1 MPRMHWG
8 CFKVNDAAA
17 GSGLQK
23 VPGIALD
30 PHPSL
35 CAPSPAKAS
44 ATHRDPLFALRR
56 SARNLQYADRLARFP
71 ELNCR
76 LAIQT
81 KPLYVVFVHGG
92 LSCCLDAFGDLFSRL
107 ESSVPASQGANDV
120 VSFLRFE
127 HDTHHGINDNAA
139 RLCAMVRDKL
149 SRRIGAEQDTDLLL
163 IAHSRGGL
171 VARLASDNLVD
182 HGLWNED
189 RLEVFT
195 YGSPHRGT
203 PFFESEVTLVVDH
216 LIRFE
221 GLIRFGLL
229 RFVHRASRNGLAREF
244 LHHMRAWR
252 RRGLLMGRISG
263 PSVLS
268 RRQMVANF
276 VFGRSAATRSEGPRI
291 LRWPPGIEDVRE
303 SSEFI
308 RSLSPLPRC
317 PRFWT
322 FGSTYDVRANG
333 QRLDV
338 FSKHI
343 LKMVQRAFVLASTS
357 GTRRS
362 TTRPTERNDL
372 VVPIESATAVGIAC
386 RINESLW
393 HCGYFSAA
401 PGAALARYLRDKIL
415 ARGAHESSDGPAFGK
430 AEASAAASLSAP
442 PPRPHYVD
450 PEFVAKPRPAPDEP
464 ASTEAAKQSAAQTV
478 LRVDP
483 DIAVTPPVART
494 SRSR

>member
-23 VPGIALD
+23 VPGIGLD
-30 PHPSL
+30 PSL
-35 CAPSPAKAS
+35 SAPSPAKAS

-71 ELNCR
+71 ELDSR
-76 LAIQT
+76 LAIQA

-92 LSCCLDAFGDLFSRL
+92 LSCCFDAFGDLFTRL
-107 ESSVPASQGANDV
+107 DSGVPASEGANDV
-120 VSFLRFE
+120 ASFLRFE

-149 SRRIGAEQDTDLLL
+149 SRRIGAEHDTDLLL

-221 GLIRFGLL
+221 GMIRFGLL
-229 RFVHRASRNGLAREF
+229 RFAHRASRNGLAREF
-244 LHHMRAWR
+244 LRHMRAWR

-268 RRQMVANF
+268 RRQMLLNF
-276 VFGRSAATRSEGPRI
+276 VLGRAAATRSQGPRI

-308 RSLSPLPRC
+308 RNLSPLPRC

-322 FGSTYDVRANG
+322 FGSTYDVRANR

-362 TTRPTERNDL
+362 TARPTERNDL
-372 VVPIESATAVGIAC
+372 VVSVESATAVGIAC

-401 PGAALARYLRDKIL
+401 PGATLARYLQDKIL
-415 ARGAHESSDGPAFGK
+415 ARGAHESSDGPAFDK
-430 AEASAAASLSAP
+430 AAALAAASLSAP
-442 PPRPHYVD
+442 QPRPHYVD
-450 PEFVAKPRPAPDEP
+450 PVFVAKPRPAPDEP
-464 ASTEAAKQSAAQTV
+464 ASTEAARQSATQTA

-483 DIAVTPPVART
+483 DIAVTQPVART